1 MPFRYRLQKIL
12 DFRIRKKEEQL
23 QNVRNAQALVLKIE
37 GLIDRNNK
45 EIATTRINMRQA
57 DFSMYE
63 AYDNF
68 LKHLYV
74 KGEQLEAD
82 RQEAQKAL
90 EIEKDK
96 LRELEKAV
104 KVLEKHKERSREAYL
119 EEEKQIELKR
129 LSEVAIQKYF
139 AKTKAQQEEELAEM
153 LKNSQ
158 YSEGTDINEYLE
170 YPDSDRNSTTNNN
183 AG

>member
-45 EIATTRINMRQA
+45 EIAATRTNMRQA

-63 AYDNF
+63 AYDNY
-68 LKHLYV
+68 LNV
-74 KGEQLEAD
+74 KGENLEAD
-82 RQEAQKAL
+82 RQKAQEAL
-90 EIEKDK
+90 DEEKDK

-104 KVLEKHKERSREAYL
+104 KVLEKHKEHSKEAYI
-119 EEEKQIELKR
+119 EEEKKAELKQ

-139 AKTKAQQEEELAEM
+139 AKTRQQQEEELQEL
-153 LKNSQ
+153 LKNPQ
-158 YSEGTDINEYLE
+158 YNDEPNEGIT
-170 YPDSDRNSTTNNN
+170 PQ
-183 AG
+183 

>member
-37 GLIDRNNK
+37 GLIERNNQ
-45 EIATTRINMRQA
+45 EIASTRMNMRQA

-63 AYDNF
+63 AYDNY

-74 KGEQLEAD
+74 KGENLEMD
-82 RQEAQKAL
+82 RQKAQEAL
-90 EIEKDK
+90 DEEKDK

-104 KVLEKHKERSREAYL
+104 KVLEKHKEHGREAYI
-119 EEEKQIELKR
+119 EEEKKAELKN

-139 AKTKAQQEEELAEM
+139 AKTKAKQEEEQEEELLQLM
-153 LKNSQ
+153 RNPL
-158 YSEGTDINEYLE
+158 YSEE
-170 YPDSDRNSTTNNN
+170 SDE
-183 AG
+183 GIIPQ

>member
-45 EIATTRINMRQA
+45 EIAAT
-57 DFSMYE
+57 MYE
-63 AYDNF
+63 AYDNY

-74 KGEQLEAD
+74 KGENLEAD
-82 RQEAQKAL
+82 RQKAQEAL
-90 EIEKDK
+90 DEEKDK

-104 KVLEKHKERSREAYL
+104 KVLEKHKEHSKEAYI
-119 EEEKQIELKR
+119 EEEKKAELKQ

-139 AKTKAQQEEELAEM
+139 AKTRQQQEEELQEL
-153 LKNSQ
+153 LKNPQ
-158 YSEGTDINEYLE
+158 YNDEPNEGIT
-170 YPDSDRNSTTNNN
+170 PQ
-183 AG
+183 

>member
-37 GLIDRNNK
+37 GLIERNNK
-45 EIATTRINMRQA
+45 EIASTRMNMRQA

-74 KGEQLEAD
+74 KGENLEAD
-82 RQEAQKAL
+82 RQKAQQAL
-90 EIEKDK
+90 DVEKDK

-104 KVLEKHKERSREAYL
+104 KVLEKHKEHSKEAYI
-119 EEEKQIELKR
+119 EEEKKAELKL

-139 AKTKAQQEEELAEM
+139 AKTKEKQEEEQEEI
-153 LKNSQ
+153 LKELMKNPL
-158 YSEGTDINEYLE
+158 YNEEGT
-170 YPDSDRNSTTNNN
+170 
-183 AG
+183 A

>member
-37 GLIDRNNK
+37 GLIERNK
-45 EIATTRINMRQA
+45 QEIASTRVNMRQA

-63 AYDNF
+63 AYDNY

-74 KGEQLEAD
+74 KGENLEID
-82 RQEAQKAL
+82 RQQAQEAL
-90 EIEKDK
+90 DEEKDK

-104 KVLEKHKERSREAYL
+104 KVLEKHKEHAKEAYQ
-119 EEEKQIELKR
+119 EEEKKAELKL
-129 LSEVAIQKYF
+129 LSEVAIQKFF
-139 AKTKAQQEEELAEM
+139 AKTQTKKEEEQQEEELALLMQNPLYNEEI
-153 LKNSQ
+153 Q
-158 YSEGTDINEYLE
+158 EGKQ
-170 YPDSDRNSTTNNN
+170 P
-183 AG
+183 

>member
-1 MPFRYRLQKIL
+1 MPFHYRLQKIL

-23 QNVRNAQALVLKIE
+23 QNVRKAQALVLKIE
-37 GLIDRNNK
+37 GLIERNNN
-45 EIATTRINMRQA
+45 EIATTRTNMHQA

-74 KGEQLEAD
+74 KGEQLEED
-82 RQEAQKAL
+82 RKQAQAAL

-104 KVLEKHKERSREAYL
+104 KVLEKHKERNREIYL

-139 AKTKAQQEEELAEM
+139 AKTQAQQEEELEELM
-153 LKNSQ
+153 KDPQ
-158 YSEGTDINEYLE
+158 YNEGTDIDEHH
-170 YPDSDRNSTTNNN
+170 RQ
-183 AG
+183 

>member
-37 GLIDRNNK
+37 GLIERNNK
-45 EIATTRINMRQA
+45 EIASTRINMRQA

-74 KGEQLEAD
+74 KGETLEQD
-82 RQEAQKAL
+82 RQRAQRAL
-90 EIEKDK
+90 EEEKDK

-104 KVLEKHKERSREAYL
+104 KVLEKHKEHAKDAYI
-119 EEEKQIELKR
+119 EEEKKAELKL

-139 AKTKAQQEEELAEM
+139 AKTRDKNEEEELEELM
-153 LKNSQ
+153 KNPL
-158 YSEGTDINEYLE
+158 YNEELIQE
-170 YPDSDRNSTTNNN
+170 
-183 AG
+183 AGQG

>member
-23 QNVRNAQALVLKIE
+23 QNVRKAQALVLKIE

-45 EIATTRINMRQA
+45 EIASTRINMRQA
-57 DFSMYE
+57 EFSMYE
-63 AYDNF
+63 AFDNF

-74 KGEQLEAD
+74 KGESLEED
-82 RQEAQKAL
+82 KRQAMAAL

-104 KVLEKHKERSREAYL
+104 KVLEKHKERNKEAYL

-139 AKTKAQQEEELAEM
+139 AKTREQQEEELAELM
-153 LKNSQ
+153 KDPL
-158 YSEGTDINEYLE
+158 YSEGNL
-170 YPDSDRNSTTNNN
+170 
-183 AG
+183 

>member
-37 GLIDRNNK
+37 GLIERNNQ
-45 EIATTRINMRQA
+45 EIASTRINMRQA

-63 AYDNF
+63 AYDTY

-74 KGEQLEAD
+74 KGESLEAD
-82 RQEAQKAL
+82 RIKAQEVL
-90 EIEKDK
+90 DEEKDK

-104 KVLEKHKERSREAYL
+104 KVLEKHKEHAKEAYI
-119 EEEKQIELKR
+119 EEEKKAELKL

-139 AKTKAQQEEELAEM
+139 SKTKEKKEEEQEEELQQL
-153 LKNSQ
+153 LKDARYNEELNKGNNS
-158 YSEGTDINEYLE
+158 DEYI
-170 YPDSDRNSTTNNN
+170 SK
-183 AG
+183 

>member
-45 EIATTRINMRQA
+45 EIAATRTNMRQA

-63 AYDNF
+63 AYDNY

-74 KGEQLEAD
+74 KGENLEAD
-82 RQEAQKAL
+82 RQKAQEAL
-90 EIEKDK
+90 DEEKDK

-104 KVLEKHKERSREAYL
+104 KVLEKHKEL
-119 EEEKQIELKR
+119 KQ

-139 AKTKAQQEEELAEM
+139 AKTRQQQEEELQEL
-153 LKNSQ
+153 LKNPQ
-158 YSEGTDINEYLE
+158 YNDEPNEGIT
-170 YPDSDRNSTTNNN
+170 PQ
-183 AG
+183 

>member
-37 GLIDRNNK
+37 GLIERNNK
-45 EIATTRINMRQA
+45 EIASTRMNMRQA

-74 KGEQLEAD
+74 KGENLEAD
-82 RQEAQKAL
+82 RQKAQQAL
-90 EIEKDK
+90 DIEKDK

-104 KVLEKHKERSREAYL
+104 KVLEKHKEHSKEAYI
-119 EEEKQIELKR
+119 EEEKRAELKL

-139 AKTKAQQEEELAEM
+139 AKTKEKQEEEQEEI
-153 LKNSQ
+153 LKELMKNPL
-158 YSEGTDINEYLE
+158 YNEEGT
-170 YPDSDRNSTTNNN
+170 
-183 AG
+183 A

>member
-37 GLIDRNNK
+37 GLIERNNK
-45 EIATTRINMRQA
+45 EIAQTRINMRQA
-57 DFSMYE
+57 DFTMYE

-68 LKHLYV
+68 LKHLYE
-74 KGEQLEAD
+74 KGEALEID
-82 RQEAQKAL
+82 RQKAQEAL

-104 KVLEKHKERSREAYL
+104 KVLEKHKEHSKEAYL

-129 LSEVAIQKYF
+129 LSEVAIQKFF
-139 AKTKAQQEEELAEM
+139 AKSREKQEEELLELM
-153 LKNSQ
+153 QNPK
-158 YSEGTDINEYLE
+158 YNEEL
-170 YPDSDRNSTTNNN
+170 DNI
-183 AG
+183 

>member
-37 GLIDRNNK
+37 GLIERNNQ
-45 EIATTRINMRQA
+45 EIASTRVNMRQA

-63 AYDNF
+63 AYDNY

-74 KGEQLEAD
+74 KGESLEQD
-82 RQEAQKAL
+82 RQKAQEAL
-90 EIEKDK
+90 DEEKDK

-104 KVLEKHKERSREAYL
+104 KVLEKHKEHAKEAYI
-119 EEEKQIELKR
+119 EEEKKAELKQ

-139 AKTKAQQEEELAEM
+139 AKTKEKQEEELLELM
-153 LKNSQ
+153 KDPRYNEDLINI
-158 YSEGTDINEYLE
+158 EGE
-170 YPDSDRNSTTNNN
+170 
-183 AG
+183 G